1 MMRLSDFFRRKEF
14 MNQVTL
20 LNGRSVPSIGQ
31 GTWYLGDDPSVRKNE
46 LAALRTG
53 IEAGMTL
60 IDTAEMY
67 GSGRSE
73 NLVGEA
79 IASYDRDSLFL
90 VSKVL
95 PQNAG
100 RKRMR
105 TACENSLRRLG
116 VEQLDLYLYHWRGSI
131 PLRESVEELE
141 RLKNAGLIR
150 DWGVS
155 NLDIDDME
163 ELADYDV
170 KKHCQVNQVLYHT
183 GSRGIE
189 FSLLPWMRERNIRL
203 MSYCPL
209 AQAGTLKQGL
219 MRNKTL
225 LEIANAHS
233 ATVSQIMLAWNIRG
247 GDTIAIPRTGKA
259 EHTLE
264 NRAAADIVL
273 TEAELQAIDRAYAP
287 PTRKTWLDM
296 Q

>member
-1 MMRLSDFFRRKEF
+1 